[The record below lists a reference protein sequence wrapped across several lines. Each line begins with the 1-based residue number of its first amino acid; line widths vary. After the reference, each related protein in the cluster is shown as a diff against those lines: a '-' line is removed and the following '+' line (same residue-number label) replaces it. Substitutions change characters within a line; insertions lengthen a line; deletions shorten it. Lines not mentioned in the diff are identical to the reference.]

1 MSAFK
6 SLRGRTILLDVPQR
20 KKSSIE
26 LSAKDEEAM
35 MQEAAKLWNKLTV
48 YAVGDKVEEVK
59 VGDQVYVRTSALNM
73 EQVER
78 IDIDGEINVSDI
90 SLTDREAK
98 STFIGVSRKLNVD
111 YVPEPTIADLD
122 KKLSDTLSFVEPMI
136 FPQV

>member
-1 MSAFK
+1 MSTFK

-48 YAVGDKVEEVK
+48 FAVGDKVEEVK
-59 VGDQVYVRTSALNM
+59 AGDQVYVRTSALNM

-78 IDIDGEINVSDI
+78 IDIDGSI
-90 SLTDREAK
+90 
-98 STFIGVSRKLNVD
+98 KLVLNEGDV
-111 YVPEPTIADLD
+111 I
-122 KKLSDTLSFVEPMI
+122 I
-136 FPQV
+136 IW

>member
-1 MSAFK
+1 MSVFK

-20 KKSSIE
+20 KKSAIE

-78 IDIDGEINVSDI
+78 IDIDGSI
-90 SLTDREAK
+90 
-98 STFIGVSRKLNVD
+98 KLVLNEGDV
-111 YVPEPTIADLD
+111 I
-122 KKLSDTLSFVEPMI
+122 I
-136 FPQV
+136 IW